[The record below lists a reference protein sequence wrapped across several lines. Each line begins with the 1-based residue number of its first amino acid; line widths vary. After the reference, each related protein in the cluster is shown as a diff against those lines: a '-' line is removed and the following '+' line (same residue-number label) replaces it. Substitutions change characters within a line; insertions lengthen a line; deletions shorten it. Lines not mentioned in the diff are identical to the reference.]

1 MERCFTSLSLT
12 SANHSHTEIFFI
24 HQMQKSK
31 SLIIYSVGH
40 VVEKQALIDTV
51 SGRVNWYHYC
61 VNRVMGSPKMSRS

>member
-1 MERCFTSLSLT
+1 MSYPSGE
-12 SANHSHTEIFFI
+12 
-24 HQMQKSK
+24 KSI

>member
-1 MERCFTSLSLT
+1 MKTILIKTPFL
-12 SANHSHTEIFFI
+12 NK
-24 HQMQKSK
+24 MNKKSK